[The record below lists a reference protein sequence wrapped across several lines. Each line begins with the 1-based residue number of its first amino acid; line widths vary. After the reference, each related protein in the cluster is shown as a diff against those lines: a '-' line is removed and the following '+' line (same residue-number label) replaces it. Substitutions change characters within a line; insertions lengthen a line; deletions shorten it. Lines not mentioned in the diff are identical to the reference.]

1 MLQRYEKICTRAI
14 IKENFFLIGNWG
26 AALLLFRG
34 RTAFGNVA
42 FDNEVV
48 LIDDFASSLRQ
59 LMSPLSQK

>member
-34 RTAFGNVA
+34 RAEPYCLEDA
-42 FDNEVV
+42 
-48 LIDDFASSLRQ
+48 
-59 LMSPLSQK
+59 LSALQKL